1 MNRGVMPG
9 TSRRRIS
16 LKTNE
21 MKKEKMA
28 KTASLKNGKT
38 VWAAY
43 WTTLQKNDRMLLVR
57 FRFPMAFGMLRAAE
71 QVAGEAAELARW
83 LRRGEL
89 KNAEALSIERL
100 QWVMP
105 YHEGTRKLLNAEGLM
120 DLTLGAKQFQ
130 VEMLLPLRGTAT
142 ERLADA
148 LEDAAEDMAWWMV
161 YNAYSLR
168 LQ

>member
-1 MNRGVMPG
+1 
-9 TSRRRIS
+9 
-16 LKTNE
+16 
-21 MKKEKMA
+21 MKKEKMV

-83 LRRGEL
+83 LRTNEL
-89 KNAEALSIERL
+89 KEAEALSIERL

-130 VEMLLPLRGTAT
+130 VEMLLPLRGANT
-142 ERLADA
+142 ERLAEA
-148 LEDAAEDMAWWMV
+148 LEEAAEDMAWWMV
-161 YNAYSLR
+161 DNAYSLR

>member
-1 MNRGVMPG
+1 
-9 TSRRRIS
+9 
-16 LKTNE
+16 